1 MGQNFEVWALFATS
15 RHSSKKNTAKDKK
28 KSIAFVWTR
37 MSVSSKRPSASDV
50 PQNARSIPFNR
61 KTH

>member
-1 MGQNFEVWALFATS
+1 MKKRVALPS
-15 RHSSKKNTAKDKK
+15 DVSSGRQQYA
-28 KSIAFVWTR
+28 R
-37 MSVSSKRPSASDV
+37 RSVSSKRPSASDV